1 MVFLCSSP
9 LLLCRALFQKKCLTD
24 SAIFVFYIHGL
35 KRFQSTKCVIIDVAH
50 HLKRFH
56 CFCNRSLLRNVVS
69 VTVLWWLCVALTL
82 VSKWTETFLF
92 IWLVDKDHELTVFL
106 RKGPEPLAGVLHLPI
121 MWDALIYLIFLCVCW
136 PQTCWIMNKKVTRC
150 CCLAQQHS
158 SDTKTWP
165 VKQKVIQQNFISLCG
180 YCWTHIWW
188 KT

>member
-35 KRFQSTKCVIIDVAH
+35 KLFQSTKCVIIDVAH
-50 HLKRFH
+50 HLKCFH

-106 RKGPEPLAGVLHLPI
+106 RKGAETLAGVLHLPI
-121 MWDALIYLIFLCVCW
+121 MWDALIYLSFFCVCVDHKRAEL
-136 PQTCWIMNKKVTRC
+136 WIKKSHAVAAWRSGT
-150 CCLAQQHS
+150 LL
-158 SDTKTWP
+158 T
-165 VKQKVIQQNFISLCG
+165 
-180 YCWTHIWW
+180 
-188 KT
+188 